1 MQTPKLHGAAS
12 IFRQRASRVSP
23 GQQQTRV
30 FAHKIAR
37 FLLDRSLH
45 SGRGVTAGFDLTRG
59 DELFAAL
66 DGHILATDE
75 SQWEVRVAGVH
86 EEGSDLWAQV
96 IISGPRQY
104 AGTFHTDSA
113 SAVDLLASVREWLAD
128 CESLQPA
135 ALSLAR
141 I

>member
-1 MQTPKLHGAAS
+1 VDRALHKNNVVMHPSA
-12 IFRQRASRVSP
+12 I
-23 GQQQTRV
+23 
-30 FAHKIAR
+30 
-37 FLLDRSLH
+37 
-45 SGRGVTAGFDLTRG
+45 TRG

-75 SQWEVRVAGVH
+75 SRWEVRVAGVH
-86 EEGSDLWAQV
+86 EENDMIWAQL

-104 AGTFHTDSA
+104 AGTFQTDSP
-113 SAVDLLASVREWLAD
+113 SAVDLLASVEEWLAD

-135 ALSLAR
+135 VLSLAR